1 MKRAFWWAQ
10 LLLFAC
16 GFSLLAFTGWAFV
29 DSWQFQKEESRNL
42 ASLSKVSAKLVPA
55 EAKLPAYD
63 DGVIGR
69 VEIARLDIS
78 AFVMEGT
85 SSRTLRRAVGH
96 IEGTARQG
104 QVGNIG
110 IAGHRDTFFRP
121 LRNVRE
127 SDVIVFR
134 TLTGDYRYRVVSAKI
149 VAPDDVGVLDA
160 GTREIL
166 TLVTCYPFYFIGP
179 APNRFVVRAERVI

>member
-10 LLLFAC
+10 LFLFAC
-16 GFSLLAFTGWAFV
+16 AFSLLAFAGWAIV
-29 DSWQFQKEESRNL
+29 DTWHFQKEESRHL
-42 ASLSKVSAKLVPA
+42 APPSSVSTKIAPW
-55 EAKLPAYD
+55 ETKLPAYD

-69 VEIARLDIS
+69 IEIARLDVS
-78 AFVMEGT
+78 AVVMEGT

-96 IEGTARQG
+96 IEGTALPG
-104 QVGNIG
+104 QAGNIG
-110 IAGHRDTFFRP
+110 IAAHRDTFFRP

-134 TLTGDYRYRVVSAKI
+134 TLTRDYRYRVVSAKI
-149 VAPDDVGVLDA
+149 VAPDNVGVLDPGA
-160 GTREIL
+160 SEIL
-166 TLVTCYPFYFIGP
+166 TLVTCYPFYFVGP

>member
-16 GFSLLAFTGWAFV
+16 AFSLLAFTGWAIV
-29 DSWQFQKEESRNL
+29 DSWQFQKEQSRNL
-42 ASLSKVSAKLVPA
+42 VSPTEVSTKIVP
-55 EAKLPAYD
+55 ETRLPAYD

-69 VEIARLDIS
+69 IEIARLDIS

-96 IEGTARQG
+96 IEGTALPG
-104 QVGNIG
+104 QAGNIG
-110 IAGHRDTFFRP
+110 IAAHRDTFFRP
-121 LRNVRE
+121 LRNIRE

-134 TLTGDYRYRVVSAKI
+134 TLTGDYHYRVVSAEI
-149 VAPDDVGVLDA
+149 VAPDNVSVLDA

-166 TLVTCYPFYFIGP
+166 TLVTCYPFYFVGP